1 MQVGGSL
8 HFGISNKRP
17 SPQDPDSSVAER
29 RVFEEIV
36 ETDEVS
42 RIDEM
47 AASDSELSQGGGKS
61 QLDLQSRVFFK
72 NKNINELPVFS
83 QKAIR
88 AYESIA
94 LSKPSGQVEVVG
106 VDLFV

>member
-42 RIDEM
+42 LIDEM
-47 AASDSELSQGGGKS
+47 AASDSELSQGGG
-61 QLDLQSRVFFK
+61 DLSLTCSREYSLRIKILTNFLCFLK
-72 NKNINELPVFS
+72 RL
-83 QKAIR
+83 
-88 AYESIA
+88 YERMKV
-94 LSKPSGQVEVVG
+94 LRFPSLQAK
-106 VDLFV
+106 